1 MAQRRMFSMKIVDT
15 DAFLDMPLSSQVLY
29 FHLAMRADDDG
40 FVGNPK
46 KVMRMIGTQDD
57 DMKVLLSKRFILP
70 FENGVCVIK
79 HWKIHNYIQKDRYT
93 ETTYL
98 REKKMLELNDNNS
111 YTECVQDVSRMETH
125 VSLCKVS
132 KDMVREE
139 TQRVSYGELE
149 NVKLTPE
156 EYQKLVDL
164 MGENNVRILILD
176 LDTYIASKGVRYKS
190 HYATIQ
196 SWARR
201 KNQEMQNKSKGKR
214 IISA

>member
-1 MAQRRMFSMKIVDT
+1 MDWIKIKVKHISPDYTCRELGALIKYHALVARLERIPTEGEIKREFFRNEKTYNLLQKKCKLLSFTLQDVANKVLEDVQNVDEKRTYEKERKRKQRAKEVLSHRTGRDSPIVD
-15 DAFLDMPLSSQVLY
+15 
-29 FHLAMRADDDG
+29 
-40 FVGNPK
+40 
-46 KVMRMIGTQDD
+46 
-57 DMKVLLSKRFILP
+57 
-70 FENGVCVIK
+70 
-79 HWKIHNYIQKDRYT
+79 KI
-93 ETTYL
+93 
-98 REKKMLELNDNNS
+98 REDKI
-111 YTECVQDVSRMETH
+111 
-125 VSLCKVS
+125 
-132 KDMVREE
+132 REDKIRH
-139 TQRVSYGELE
+139 TKYGELE

-164 MGENNVRILILD
+164 MGEKNVKILILD